1 MDLANKTIMVTGGA
15 GFIGSNFIRYLLRQ
29 RKDCRVVNFDK
40 LTYAGNLENLRDL
53 EGDPRYR
60 FVRGDVCDRDAVR
73 DAMTGAGA
81 VVHFAAE
88 SHVDRS
94 IDDPFVFTRTNVIGT
109 HVMLECARELAV
121 PVFVQIGTDE
131 VYGSVAQGSS
141 VETDKLDPRSP
152 YSSSKAAADLLALS
166 YHATYGMDVRV
177 TRCTNNYGPYQYP
190 EKLIP
195 FFVTSA
201 LADQPLPIYGDGRNV
216 RDWLYVE
223 DHCDAVLFVLE
234 RGAPGEI
241 YNIGGGREM
250 MNIEITDIILRELG
264 KPDSLKKYVADR
276 PGHDRRYSLDIS
288 KIERMGWSPRHTFE
302 LAVRQTVA
310 WYVGNEQW
318 WRRIQSGEYRQY
330 VEKMYGQRLAGAT

>member
-1 MDLANKTIMVTGGA
+1 MDVTQTTVMVTGGA
-15 GFIGSNFIRYLLRQ
+15 GFIGSNFVRHALARWPG
-29 RKDCRVVNFDK
+29 CRVVNFDK
-40 LTYAGNLENLRDL
+40 LTYAGNLENLRDV
-53 EGDPRYR
+53 ESDPRYR

-73 DAMTGAGA
+73 TAMAGAGA

-109 HVMLECARELAV
+109 HVMLECARELGV
-121 PVFVQIGTDE
+121 PTFLQIGTDE
-131 VYGSVAQGSS
+131 VYGSVEQGSS

-201 LADQPLPIYGDGRNV
+201 LAGRQLPIYGDGRNV

-223 DHCDAVLFVLE
+223 DHCDAVAFVLE
-234 RGAPGEI
+234 RGQAGEI

-250 MNIEITDIILRELG
+250 MNIEITDLILKELG
-264 KPDSLKKYVADR
+264 KPSSLKTYVTDR

-288 KIERMGWSPRHTFE
+288 KIKRLGWSPRHTFE
-302 LAVRQTVA
+302 QAAARTIA
-310 WYVGNEQW
+310 WYVANEQW
-318 WRRIQSGEYRQY
+318 WRHIQSGEYRQY
-330 VEKMYGQRLAGAT
+330 VEKMYGRRLADAT